1 MKKFAKIKLEQKLKE
16 ARKEVEHYKK
26 IAKETGSICLRET
39 EALSQLILWRKQA
52 EEELRENEERYRT
65 VVEDM
70 PAMICRFRCDGTL
83 TFVNSAYCHYFN
95 KKEEELIGQNFFQFI
110 LKEDQNKVKNHFMS
124 LDQKR
129 PTITCEHQVIAPDGE
144 IRWQQWTD
152 RALFDDQNHL
162 VEYQSIGRDITEEK
176 LALQE
181 KNKLEAQ
188 LQQAH
193 KLQAIG
199 TLAGGFAHNFNN
211 LLMGIIANISI
222 MLLDIDSDHQHY
234 KYLKNIEKQV
244 ENGSK
249 LASQLT
255 GYARVG
261 RYKVKTINLNQLLKE
276 TSDTFK
282 IAKKGI
288 IIHQNFS
295 DNLYGIEADRG
306 QIEQVLLNLYIN
318 AADSMP
324 KRGDLFLKTINVT
337 DKDISGK
344 PYNPKPGNYVLLTV
358 RDTGAGMDKE
368 TREHIFEPFFTTKGL
383 SKGTG
388 LGLSS
393 AYGIIKGHGGYID
406 VDSEKGYG
414 ATFNIYL
421 PATKKEVKKEKELPG
436 KIIMGNETVL
446 LVDDEDMVVEGCGE
460 MLTKMGYNVSIARNG
475 KDALEIYKENQDK
488 IDIVIIDMIMPEMN
502 GGETYDRLKK
512 MNPDINVLLSSGHS
526 INGQATKILERG
538 CNDFIQKPF
547 NIEVERGCND
557 FIQKPFNIEVLSEK
571 IREILGKK

>member
-1 MKKFAKIKLEQKLKE
+1 MKEFAMIELEQKLKE
-16 ARKEVEHYKK
+16 ARKEVEHYKR

-39 EALSQLILWRKQA
+39 EELSQLILWRKQA

-83 TFVNSAYCHYFN
+83 TFVNSAYCNCFN
-95 KKEEELIGQNFFQFI
+95 KKKEELIGQNFFQFI
-110 LKEDQNKVKNHFMS
+110 FKEDQNKVKNHLMS

-129 PTITCEHQVIAPDGE
+129 PTITYEHQVIAPGEE

-176 LALQE
+176 LAHQE
-181 KNKLEAQ
+181 KTKLEAQ

-199 TLAGGFAHNFNN
+199 TLASGFAHNFNN
-211 LLMGIIANISI
+211 LLMGITANISI

-244 ENGSK
+244 KNGSK

-255 GYARVG
+255 GYARAG
-261 RYKVKTINLNQLLKE
+261 RYEVKPINLNQLLKE

-282 IAKKGI
+282 IAKKEI
-288 IIHQNFS
+288 RIHQNFS
-295 DNLYGIEADRG
+295 ENLYRIEADRG
-306 QIEQVLLNLYIN
+306 QIEQVLLNLYVN

-337 DKDISGK
+337 DKDIVGK
-344 PYNPKPGNYVLLTV
+344 PYNPKPGDYVLLTV

-368 TREHIFEPFFTTKGL
+368 TKEHIFEPFFTTKGL

-421 PATKKEVKKEKELPG
+421 PATKKEVKQEKELLKKTIIG
-436 KIIMGNETVL
+436 KETVL
-446 LVDDEDMVVEGCGE
+446 FVDDDDMVIEGCGE
-460 MLTKMGYNVSIARNG
+460 MLTKMGYNVLIARNG

-488 IDIVIIDMIMPEMN
+488 IDIVIIDMIMPIMN

-512 MNPDINVLLSSGHS
+512 MYPDIKVLLSSGHS
-526 INGQATKILERG
+526 VNGQATEILERG
-538 CNDFIQKPF
+538 CNGFIQKPF
-547 NIEVERGCND
+547 T
-557 FIQKPFNIEVLSEK
+557 IEVLSEK

>member
-1 MKKFAKIKLEQKLKE
+1 MKEFAMIELEQKLKE
-16 ARKEVEHYKK
+16 ARKEVEHYKR

-39 EALSQLILWRKQA
+39 EELSQLILWRKQA

-70 PAMICRFRCDGTL
+70 PAMICRFRRDGTL
-83 TFVNSAYCHYFN
+83 TFVNSAYCNCFN
-95 KKEEELIGQNFFQFI
+95 KKKEELIGQNFFQFI
-110 LKEDQNKVKNHFMS
+110 FKEDQNKVKNHLMS

-129 PTITCEHQVIAPDGE
+129 PTITYEHQVIAPGEE

-176 LALQE
+176 LAHQE
-181 KNKLEAQ
+181 KTKLEAQ

-199 TLAGGFAHNFNN
+199 TLASGFAHNFNN
-211 LLMGIIANISI
+211 LLMGITANISI

-244 ENGSK
+244 KNGSK

-255 GYARVG
+255 GYARAG
-261 RYKVKTINLNQLLKE
+261 RYEVKPINLNQLLKE

-282 IAKKGI
+282 IAKKEI
-288 IIHQNFS
+288 RIHQSFS
-295 DNLYGIEADRG
+295 ENLYRIEADKG
-306 QIEQVLLNLYIN
+306 QIEQVLLNLYVN

-324 KRGDLFLKTINVT
+324 KRGALFLKTINVT
-337 DKDISGK
+337 DKDIVGK
-344 PYNPKPGNYVLLTV
+344 PYNPKPGDYVLLTV

-368 TREHIFEPFFTTKGL
+368 TKEHIFEPFFTTKGL

-421 PATKKEVKKEKELPG
+421 PATKKEVKKEKELFK
-436 KIIMGNETVL
+436 KIIIGKETVL
-446 LVDDEDMVVEGCGE
+446 FVDDEDMVIEGCGE
-460 MLTKMGYNVSIARNG
+460 MLTKMGYNVLIARNG

-488 IDIVIIDMIMPEMN
+488 IDIVIIDMIMPVMN

-512 MNPDINVLLSSGHS
+512 MYPDIKVLLSSGHS
-526 INGQATKILERG
+526 VNGQATEILERG
-538 CNDFIQKPF
+538 CNGFIQKPF
-547 NIEVERGCND
+547 T
-557 FIQKPFNIEVLSEK
+557 IEVLSEK